1 MKKMYVVVMILF
13 FVMVGCVLYL
23 SVTHQN
29 RPVVG
34 KPGSQQEINAFGL
47 LDSEANG
54 V

>member
-1 MKKMYVVVMILF
+1 MKNMYVVVMILF
-13 FVMVGCVLYL
+13 FIMVGCVLYF

-29 RPVVG
+29 QPVVE
-34 KPGSQQEINAFGL
+34 KPGSGKEINAFGL